1 MLSAARPGPASL
13 RPSPLDHLHPAV
25 LLGGFIAACA
35 VLVAGNWPMAVGL
48 TLLAAALL
56 TATGWRPIH
65 LAQLMRPW
73 LSVAILVMAIHVLTT
88 TSAAPLGHPSGEGV
102 WRGLVAWVRLA
113 GLFMGLA
120 AIQGALE
127 IDALIVGWSW
137 WLRPLD
143 GWLLPTGDLALVLA
157 VALGTAPRVLDDGR
171 RLQQVVRLRRGGRE
185 GRFSWRRI
193 GYRLLVVAPLLEG
206 MARRAE
212 TLGLTLRSRS
222 GGTDRPRSPG
232 PLQMVLLL
240 GWVATLAVL
249 TVLAGRVG

>member
-1 MLSAARPGPASL
+1 
-13 RPSPLDHLHPAV
+13 
-25 LLGGFIAACA
+25 
-35 VLVAGNWPMAVGL
+35 
-48 TLLAAALL
+48 
-56 TATGWRPIH
+56 
-65 LAQLMRPW
+65 
-73 LSVAILVMAIHVLTT
+73 
-88 TSAAPLGHPSGEGV
+88 
-102 WRGLVAWVRLA
+102 
-113 GLFMGLA
+113 
-120 AIQGALE
+120 
-127 IDALIVGWSW
+127 
-137 WLRPLD
+137 
-143 GWLLPTGDLALVLA
+143 
-157 VALGTAPRVLDDGR
+157 
-171 RLQQVVRLRRGGRE
+171 VRLRRGGRE

>member
-1 MLSAARPGPASL
+1 M
-13 RPSPLDHLHPAV
+13 
-25 LLGGFIAACA
+25 
-35 VLVAGNWPMAVGL
+35 
-48 TLLAAALL
+48 
-56 TATGWRPIH
+56 
-65 LAQLMRPW
+65 
-73 LSVAILVMAIHVLTT
+73 
-88 TSAAPLGHPSGEGV
+88 
-102 WRGLVAWVRLA
+102 
-113 GLFMGLA
+113 
-120 AIQGALE
+120 
-127 IDALIVGWSW
+127 IVGWSW